1 MEKLSENAL
10 RILQERYLLKDKD
23 GSFQESPEEMFRR
36 VAHAIAKAETKWGG
50 EEESEIWEARFF
62 ELMSN
67 LYFLPNSP
75 TLMNAGTGK
84 GQLSACFVLPV
95 EDSLEGIFETLKQA
109 ALVHQNGGGTGFN
122 FSNLRPSGDR
132 LNTYGGFASGPASFI
147 KLYDFATEQVKQGG
161 RRRGAN
167 MGILNVSHPDILE
180 FIKLR
185 VNGKPLQN
193 FNLSIGITDDFMEAV
208 ETGNDWNLI
217 HPNSGKILRTI
228 EAKLI
233 WEEILK
239 NAWESGNPGL
249 IFLDT
254 INRSNPLIQLGKIQ
268 ATNPCGEVPLM
279 DFESCNLGSINLSKF
294 IKEKEVDW
302 VFLRETVHKA
312 VRFLDNVIEVNDY
325 PSRNIER
332 ATKGNRKIGLGVM
345 GWAEVLIQLEIPYDS
360 EEAVNLAGKVMRF
373 IQGESFLASSKLA
386 EERGNFDNW
395 NKSIYYPDQK
405 MRNATRTS
413 IAPTGTISILANTS
427 SSIEPLFGL
436 AFQRRKILNGQ
447 NLSSI
452 NDFFIKKLKEKGLF
466 SQEILDLISID
477 GSCMEVKE
485 LPVKFKSI
493 FKTALEIEPKWHL
506 KHQIAFQQF
515 TDNAVSKTVNL
526 PSSAGLEDISE
537 IYKLAWEWKA
547 KGITVFRNDTGRE
560 QVLYK
565 GIKEICNV

>member
-10 RILQERYLLKDKD
+10 RILRDRYLLKGKY
-23 GSFQESPEEMFRR
+23 GLHQESPEEMFKR
-36 VAHAIAKAETKWGG
+36 VARAVAKAELTWAGKK
-50 EEESEIWEARFF
+50 EAESWERQFF
-62 ELMSN
+62 NMMSELV
-67 LYFLPNSP
+67 FLPNSP

-109 ALVHQNGGGTGFN
+109 ALVHQKGGGTGFN
-122 FSNLRPSGDR
+122 FSRLRPSGDK
-132 LNTYGGFASGPASFI
+132 LNTYGGFASGPVSFI

-167 MGILNVSHPDILE
+167 MGILNVNHPDILE

-193 FNLSIGITDDFMEAV
+193 FNLSVGITDDFMEAV
-208 ETGNDWNLI
+208 VTGKDWNLV
-217 HPNSGKILRTI
+217 HPNSRKILRTI
-228 EAKLI
+228 EARLI

-254 INRSNPLIQLGKIQ
+254 INQSNPLIQMGRIE

-279 DFESCNLGSINLSKF
+279 DYESCNLGSINLSKF
-294 IKEKEVDW
+294 VKEKEVNWD
-302 VFLRETVHKA
+302 FLQGTVHKA

-325 PSRNIER
+325 PSKNIEQ

-345 GWAEVLIQLEIPYDS
+345 GWAEMLIQLELPYDS
-360 EEAVNLAGKVMRF
+360 VESEDLAKKLMKF
-373 IQGESFLASSKLA
+373 IQEESFLASSKLA

-395 NKSIYYPDQK
+395 SNSIYYPDQK

-436 AFQRRKILNGQ
+436 AFQRRKVLNGQ
-447 NLSSI
+447 NLTSI

-477 GSCMEVKE
+477 GSCLKIKE
-485 LPVKFKSI
+485 LPEKFKSV
-493 FKTALEIEPKWHL
+493 FKTALEIDPKRHL

-515 TDNAVSKTVNL
+515 TENAVSKTVNL

>member
-1 MEKLSENAL
+1 
-10 RILQERYLLKDKD
+10 
-23 GSFQESPEEMFRR
+23 
-36 VAHAIAKAETKWGG
+36 
-50 EEESEIWEARFF
+50 
-62 ELMSN
+62 
-67 LYFLPNSP
+67 
-75 TLMNAGTGK
+75 
-84 GQLSACFVLPV
+84 
-95 EDSLEGIFETLKQA
+95 DSLEGIFENLKQS
-109 ALVHQNGGGTGFN
+109 ALVHQNCGGTGFN
-122 FSNLRPSGDR
+122 FSRLRPAGDR
-132 LNTYGGFASGPASFI
+132 LNTYGGFASGPISFI

-167 MGILNVSHPDILE
+167 MGILNVNHPDILE

-193 FNLSIGITDDFMEAV
+193 FNLSVGITDDFMEAV
-208 ETGNDWNLI
+208 LLDKEWDLM
-217 HPNSGKILRTI
+217 HPNSGRAIRTVG
-228 EAKLI
+228 ARLI

-254 INRSNPLIQLGKIQ
+254 INRSNPIIQLGKIQ

-279 DFESCNLGSINLSKF
+279 DYESCNLGSINLSKF
-294 IKEKEVDW
+294 VKEKELDW
-302 VFLRETVHKA
+302 GLLSETVHKA
-312 VRFLDNVIEVNDY
+312 VRFLDNVIEVNNY
-325 PSRNIER
+325 PSSNIEQ

-345 GWAEVLIQLEIPYDS
+345 GWAEMLIQLETPYDS
-360 EEAVNLAGKVMRF
+360 EEAEDMAKNIMKF
-373 IQGESFLASSKLA
+373 IQEESFLASSKLA

-395 NKSIYYPDQK
+395 NKSVYYPDQK

-436 AFQRRKILNGQ
+436 AFQRRKVFNGQ
-447 NLSSI
+447 NLTSI

-477 GSCMEVKE
+477 GSCLKIKE
-485 LPVKFKSI
+485 LPDKFKSV
-493 FKTALEIEPKWHL
+493 FKTALEIDPKWHL

-515 TDNAVSKTVNL
+515 TENAVSKTVNL

-537 IYKLAWEWKA
+537 IYKLAWGWKA